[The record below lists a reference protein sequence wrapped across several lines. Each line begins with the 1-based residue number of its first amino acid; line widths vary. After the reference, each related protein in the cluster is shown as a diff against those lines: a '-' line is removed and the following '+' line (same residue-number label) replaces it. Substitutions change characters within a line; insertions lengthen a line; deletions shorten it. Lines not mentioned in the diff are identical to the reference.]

1 MAATVL
7 GVIFF
12 HGSGRESRPE
22 GHRESKLT
30 SSLSKDG
37 PMPADPIECRAN
49 ARQCMELA
57 AGIGYPELS
66 DTFRELAGRWT
77 KLAAALEQ
85 AARRKRPAPR
95 KSKKN

>member
-1 MAATVL
+1 
-7 GVIFF
+7 
-12 HGSGRESRPE
+12 
-22 GHRESKLT
+22 
-30 SSLSKDG
+30 
-37 PMPADPIECRAN
+37 MPADPIECRAN